1 MRQAT
6 GKQETL
12 WGQWGQAGKR
22 AKWKSISRIYSGK
35 ERDTPE
41 LEPDARSPN
50 TISSS
55 AVSGLR
61 QPKKDSSL
69 EGDHPSLLDSLETHH
84 WTSRKEARV
93 SRPRMKEESL
103 LGPFTGYRSRE
114 WARNWREE
122 RGWLSSLGG
131 RKAWVERRR

>member
-1 MRQAT
+1 M

-22 AKWKSISRIYSGK
+22 KWKRSRIYLGK

-41 LEPDARSPN
+41 LEPDACSPN

-55 AVSGLR
+55 AISGLR
-61 QPKKDSSL
+61 QPKKDNSL
-69 EGDHPSLLDSLETHH
+69 EGDHPSLLDSLETDH
-84 WTSRKEARV
+84 WTSRKEARF
-93 SRPRMKEESL
+93 SHPRMKEESL

-114 WARNWREE
+114 LARNWREE
-122 RGWLSSLGG
+122 RGVAFFTRRQEDLG
-131 RKAWVERRR
+131 